1 MSKKGVP
8 YLISITFH
16 LILLLIFFLIK
27 VAMEPIEDDYVT
39 IGFGSVGKL
48 SSSGVLAKEKN
59 EDIQK
64 KQPEVQDIP
73 EEEKVI
79 KKVELPKIENTDET
93 NNVIAATDKKKD
105 EKETTPRKIKPVVK
119 EEKESGKGKEE
130 SGEGE
135 GNFGFE
141 IKFGGKG
148 KRKIYSYSLPTYPPG
163 VSKEID
169 VKLKFT
175 ILGDG
180 TVGNILPL
188 IKADTRLELAAINS
202 LKQWRF
208 EPLPEDQKD
217 KKQTAVIIFP
227 FRLQ

>member
-1 MSKKGVP
+1 MKKGIP
-8 YLISITFH
+8 YLLSIAIH
-16 LILLLIFFLIK
+16 IILLLIFFLIQLP
-27 VAMEPIEDDYVT
+27 EQPIEDEVVT

-48 SSSGVLAKEKN
+48 SSSGVQAKEKTD
-59 EDIQK
+59 EIQK
-64 KQPEVQDIP
+64 KQPEVQNIP
-73 EEEKVI
+73 EEKKVV
-79 KKVELPKIENTDET
+79 KKVELPKVENSDET
-93 NNVIAATDKKKD
+93 NNVIAATEKKKE

-141 IKFGGKG
+141 INFGGKG

-188 IKADTRLELAAINS
+188 VKADTRLELAAINS
-202 LKQWRF
+202 LRQWRF
-208 EPLPEDQKD
+208 EPLPENQKD

>member
-1 MSKKGVP
+1 MKKGTP
-8 YLISITFH
+8 YLISIAIH
-16 LILLLIFFLIK
+16 IILLLIFFLIRLPEQP
-27 VAMEPIEDDYVT
+27 VEDEVVT

-48 SSSGVLAKEKN
+48 SSSGVLAKEKT

-64 KQPEVQDIP
+64 KQPEVQNIP
-73 EEEKVI
+73 EEEKVV
-79 KKVELPKIENTDET
+79 KKVELPKVENSDET
-93 NNVIAATDKKKD
+93 NNVIAATEKKKE
-105 EKETTPRKIKPVVK
+105 EKETKPRKIKPVVK

-141 IKFGGKG
+141 INFGGKG
-148 KRKIYSYSLPTYPPG
+148 KRKIYSYSLPSYPPG

-188 IKADTRLELAAINS
+188 VKADTRLELAAINS
-202 LKQWRF
+202 LRQWRF
-208 EPLPEDQKD
+208 EPLPEKQKN